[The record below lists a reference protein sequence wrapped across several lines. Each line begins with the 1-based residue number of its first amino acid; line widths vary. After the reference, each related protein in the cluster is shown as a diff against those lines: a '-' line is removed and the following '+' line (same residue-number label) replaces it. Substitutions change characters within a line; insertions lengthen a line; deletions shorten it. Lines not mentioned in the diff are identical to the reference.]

1 MSQAIIS
8 DDPLYQLIR
17 NRQIDAFNKQ
27 RDTHCDFSGHDFRG
41 LDLRD
46 INADHINF
54 SNCYFRSADLRGVDF
69 RTACFDGASIHAAHI
84 SGTYFPDNIDSGELM
99 LSLLHG
105 TRMRPQKP

>member
-17 NRQIDAFNKQ
+17 NRQIDAFNSQ
-27 RDTHCDFSGHDFRG
+27 REASCDFSGFDFRG

-46 INADHINF
+46 IKAENINF
-54 SNCYFRSADLRGVDF
+54 SDCYFRSADLRGVDF
-69 RTACFDGASIHAAHI
+69 RSCCFNGASIHAAHI
-84 SGTYFPDNIDSGELM
+84 SGTYFPDNIDASELM

-105 TRMRPQKP
+105 TRMRPRST